1 MKNLMLNVSID
12 NRSWELLTVG
22 FGVPQGSI
30 FNPVLFNLWVAD
42 LQRELNVS
50 TGIIEIYLYPADSVI
65 HLLYNRGQK

>member
-12 NRSWELLTVG
+12 NRSLELLTVG

-42 LQRELNVS
+42 LQRELNYCIHWS
-50 TGIIEIYLYPADSVI
+50 NRDLSIYS
-65 HLLYNRGQK
+65 

>member
-12 NRSWELLTVG
+12 NRSSELLTVG

-42 LQRELNVS
+42 LQRELNCIHWNNRDLS
-50 TGIIEIYLYPADSVI
+50 TAS
-65 HLLYNRGQK
+65 